1 MKNKSRV
8 FQVSELPEAL
18 NHSLEELFKAIDEK
32 SELMLEGK
40 SKASSGI
47 SDEIESTYISQEF
60 KEKVHSVDTRN
71 EQLSAESINAKLVVN
86 LSNFPIG
93 LREYWALRDKYGSEL
108 VDKISTTPALGATG
122 EYDVMMGRLFQING
136 VTILQYAEQ
145 QIQIQGMPEMEGAYL
160 VEGSFVKSNLFCAN
174 KFIDLET
181 NAHKRLIT
189 VGV

>member
-1 MKNKSRV
+1 MKTKV

-18 NHSLEELFKAIDEK
+18 NNSLDELFKAIDEK
-32 SELMLEGK
+32 SDLKREGE
-40 SKASSGI
+40 STSCSGI
-47 SDEIESTYISQEF
+47 SEELTYTSKEYR
-60 KEKVHSVDTRN
+60 EKVLSINTRN
-71 EQLSAESINAKLVVN
+71 EQLSTESVN
-86 LSNFPIG
+86 TESVANRSNYPIG
-93 LREYWALRDKYGSEL
+93 LREYWALRGKYESKL
-108 VDKISTTPALGATG
+108 VDKITTTPALGATG
-122 EYDVMMGRLFQING
+122 NYDVMMGRLFQING

>member
-1 MKNKSRV
+1 MKTKV

-18 NHSLEELFKAIDEK
+18 NNSLDELFKAIDEK
-32 SELMLEGK
+32 SDLKREGE
-40 SKASSGI
+40 STSCSGI
-47 SDEIESTYISQEF
+47 SEELTYTSKEYR
-60 KEKVHSVDTRN
+60 EKVLSINTRN
-71 EQLSAESINAKLVVN
+71 EQLSTESVN
-86 LSNFPIG
+86 TESVANRSNYPIG
-93 LREYWALRDKYGSEL
+93 LREYWALRGKYESKL
-108 VDKISTTPALGATG
+108 VDKITTTPALGATG
-122 EYDVMMGRLFQING
+122 NYDVMMGRLFQING

-145 QIQIQGMPEMEGAYL
+145 QIQIQGMSEMEGAYL